1 MAKEGSSSKPFQTHV
16 GFFHFERDLIGTKMI
31 WNLTIVFPLWEKGEQ
46 EKEKDNQEKE
56 KETQTQTE
64 NGEAERGR
72 GRGTGGRGRGGGGGG
87 GGSQRFGEKM
97 QHWTAAR
104 NRGFSLSGK
113 SQNDVDG
120 WTHFVNASREVVAHP
135 IHMRAA
141 ETNPPTHQ
149 HCLTNSVWGPG
160 CSDNIISGFLFFP

>member
-1 MAKEGSSSKPFQTHV
+1 
-16 GFFHFERDLIGTKMI
+16 MI

-72 GRGTGGRGRGGGGGG
+72 GRGTGGGRGRGGGGGGG
-87 GGSQRFGEKM
+87 GGSQRFGEKL

-113 SQNDVDG
+113 SQNDVGG
-120 WTHFVNASREVVAHP
+120 WTHFVNASREVVAQP

-149 HCLTNSVWGPG
+149 HCLRNSVWGPG
-160 CSDNIISGFLFFP
+160 FSDNFISGFSFFP